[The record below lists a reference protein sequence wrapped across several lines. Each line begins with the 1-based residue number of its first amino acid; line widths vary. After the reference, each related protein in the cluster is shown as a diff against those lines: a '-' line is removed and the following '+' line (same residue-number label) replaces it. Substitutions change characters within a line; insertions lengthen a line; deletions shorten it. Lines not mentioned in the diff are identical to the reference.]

1 MNIYDFDNTIFK
13 GDSSVKFVK
22 YSFLKHPLIVSLSTI
37 KALKE
42 YIKGSNLGQIKSELF
57 SFVKKIPNLEEYVT
71 LFILKNKKNIKQFY
85 LDRQRED
92 DIIISA
98 SFDFIIIPFCQKI
111 GIKNIIATKYD
122 FRNGHIIGENCKG
135 KEKIK
140 RLKKEF
146 PNIVVNEAYSD
157 SLSDL
162 PMFEIAKKAYL
173 VKNNKLEEYIVKE
186 N

>member
-22 YSFLKHPLIVSLSTI
+22 YSFFKHPLIVSLSTI

-71 LFILKNKKNIKQFY
+71 LFILKYKKNIKQFY

-122 FRNGHIIGENCKG
+122 PKNGHIIGENCKG

-140 RLKKEF
+140 RLRKEF

-173 VKNNKLEEYIVKE
+173 VRNNKLEEYIVKE